1 MRAKIEAKE
10 KAIREI
16 TLSRES
22 EMIRQ
27 KETEIECLNEI
38 IDFARG
44 EGFVKPGFSAKD
56 SPELSEIKE
65 IVWMEQEIK

>member
-1 MRAKIEAKE
+1 
-10 KAIREI
+10 
-16 TLSRES
+16 
-22 EMIRQ
+22 
-27 KETEIECLNEI
+27 LNEI